1 MTFFN
6 HRNVWDRS
14 RGYFARPRFIP
25 SAIEKLTSP
34 EIRSK
39 SDSWLPTIGAGSSR
53 VKLAGLPASYLVCT
67 SDTKVDAARTN
78 MRRGGMRRDVLRD
91 INVSTVDGISA
102 MPLLPFVL

>member
-1 MTFFN
+1 M
-6 HRNVWDRS
+6 S
-14 RGYFARPRFIP
+14 PRFIP

-53 VKLAGLPASYLVCT
+53 VKLAGPTRVSSGFCT
-67 SDTKVDAARTN
+67 SDAKVDAASKN

-102 MPLLPFVL
+102 MPVLPFVF